1 MNKTAKEV
9 VWYATVCALTFVA
22 RLLDHMVTGFLPINA
37 AIVTLTVVYAC
48 ILIRPTFVNAIA
60 TGTVFGIMSLVTSV
74 MYPGGFTQYFVN
86 PLVSVLPRMAVGV
99 AMWAVYR
106 LIKMLGK
113 CAEIPATAVAC
124 AIGSC
129 VNTFCVMTMIFFF
142 MRATNDVT
150 YAYVFGLVT
159 LSNFLFELI
168 LPAVI
173 VPGIAFGVRRGLC
186 GVYGDCE
193 DNKEDNNSVNEQD
206 GEEK

>member
-22 RLLDHMVTGFLPINA
+22 RLLDHMVIVFPHINA
-37 AIVTLTVVYAC
+37 AIVTLTVVYVC
-48 ILIRPTFVNAIA
+48 ILLRPTFVNALA
-60 TGTVFGIMSLVTSV
+60 TGAVFGIMSLVTSV
-74 MYPGGFTQYFVN
+74 MYLGGFTQYFVN

-99 AMWAVYR
+99 SVWGVYR
-106 LIKMLGK
+106 LIRMLGK
-113 CAEIPATAVAC
+113 WAEIPAMVISCAVGA
-124 AIGSC
+124 C
-129 VNTFCVMTMIFFF
+129 VNTFCVMTMVFFF
-142 MRATNDVT
+142 YRATNDVT
-150 YAYVFGLVT
+150 YSYVFGLVT

-173 VPGIAFGVRRGLC
+173 VPGIAFGVKRGLR

-193 DNKEDNNSVNEQD
+193 NNKPDGQQN